1 MEDKVYFTSRR
12 LIVVRMLNLFLIV
25 CCVFWVS
32 HNAQAQQSSPTIYDF
47 TMKTIDGKNK
57 SLADF
62 KGKAVLIVNTASLC
76 GHTPQYR
83 SLETLYKQY
92 KDQGFV
98 VLAFPENN
106 FKNQEPGTD
115 EEIKKF
121 CDLKYHVTFPVFSK
135 ISVKGDDIAPLYLYL
150 TTKLRFNGPITWN
163 FNKFLVNPQG
173 QVVARFDSKID
184 PLDPQVVAEIRKS
197 LPAKS

>member
-1 MEDKVYFTSRR
+1 MTK
-12 LIVVRMLNLFLIV
+12 MLNVLLIL
-25 CCVFWVS
+25 CCTFWVS
-32 HNAQAQQSSPTIYDF
+32 YNVQALQAVPTIYDF
-47 TMKTIDGKNK
+47 TMKTIDGNDR

-115 EEIKKF
+115 KDIEKF
-121 CDLKYHVTFPVFSK
+121 CDLKYHVTFPLFSK
-135 ISVKGDDIAPLYLYL
+135 ISVKGDDIAPLYQYL
-150 TTKLRFNGPITWN
+150 TTRSGFNGPITWN
-163 FNKFLVNPQG
+163 FNKFLISPQG

-184 PLDPQVVAEIRKS
+184 PLDPQVVADIKKS
-197 LPAKS
+197 LPLKS

>member
-1 MEDKVYFTSRR
+1 M
-12 LIVVRMLNLFLIV
+12 VRISNLFLIL
-25 CCVFWVS
+25 CCTLWGSPNV
-32 HNAQAQQSSPTIYDF
+32 QAQPSVPTIYNF
-47 TMKTIDGKNK
+47 TMKTIDGKDQ

-62 KGKAVLIVNTASLC
+62 KGKEVLIVNTASLC

-83 SLETLYKQY
+83 SLEILYKQY
-92 KDQGFV
+92 KSEGFV

-115 EEIKKF
+115 KDIEKF
-121 CDLKYHVTFPVFSK
+121 CDLKYHVTFPLFSK
-135 ISVKGDDIAPLYLYL
+135 ISVKGNDIAPLYQYL
-150 TTKLRFNGPITWN
+150 TTQSGFNGPITWN
-163 FNKFLVNPQG
+163 FNKFLINPQG

-184 PLDPQVVAEIRKS
+184 PLAPQVVAAIEKF

>member
-1 MEDKVYFTSRR
+1 
-12 LIVVRMLNLFLIV
+12 MLNLLLIL
-25 CCVFWVS
+25 CCTFWAS
-32 HNAQAQQSSPTIYDF
+32 HNVQAQQPAPTIYSF
-47 TMKTIDGKNK
+47 TMRTIDGKDK

-115 EEIKKF
+115 AEIEKF

-135 ISVKGDDIAPLYLYL
+135 ISVKGDDIASLYLYL
-150 TTKLRFNGPITWN
+150 TTQSGFNGPITWN
-163 FNKFLVNPQG
+163 FNKFLINPQG

-184 PLDPQVVAEIRKS
+184 PLDSQVVTEIRKS
-197 LPAKS
+197 LPVKS

>member
-1 MEDKVYFTSRR
+1 M
-12 LIVVRMLNLFLIV
+12 RMLNLALIL
-25 CCVFWVS
+25 CCVLWTS
-32 HNAQAQQSSPTIYDF
+32 HHAQAQQAMSIYNF
-47 TMKTIDGKNK
+47 TMKAIDGTDR

-62 KGKAVLIVNTASLC
+62 KGKTVLIVNTASLC

-115 EEIKKF
+115 KDIEKF
-121 CDLKYHVTFPVFSK
+121 CDLKYHVTFPLFSK
-135 ISVKGDDIAPLYLYL
+135 ISVKGDDMAPLYRYL
-150 TTKLRFNGPITWN
+150 TTQAGFNGPITWN
-163 FNKFLVNPQG
+163 FNKFLINAEG
-173 QVVARFDSKID
+173 QMVARFDSKID
-184 PLDPQVVAEIRKS
+184 PLDPQVVSEIKKS
-197 LPAKS
+197 LPSR

>member
-1 MEDKVYFTSRR
+1 M
-12 LIVVRMLNLFLIV
+12 VRMLKLFLIL
-25 CCVFWVS
+25 CFTFWVS
-32 HNAQAQQSSPTIYDF
+32 HSAQAQQPAPTIYNF
-47 TMKTIDGKNK
+47 TMKTIDGNDK

-83 SLETLYKQY
+83 SLETLYKKY
-92 KDQGFV
+92 KDQGFM

-115 EEIKKF
+115 KDIEKF
-121 CDLKYHVTFPVFSK
+121 CDLKYHVTFPLFSK
-135 ISVKGDDIAPLYLYL
+135 ISVKGDDIAPLYQYL
-150 TTKLRFNGPITWN
+150 TTQSGFNGPITWN
-163 FNKFLVNPQG
+163 FNKFLINPQG

-184 PLDPQVVAEIRKS
+184 PLDPQVIAEIRKS
-197 LPAKS
+197 LPAK

>member
-1 MEDKVYFTSRR
+1 MMR
-12 LIVVRMLNLFLIV
+12 ILNLFLIL
-25 CCVFWVS
+25 CCSLWVS
-32 HNAQAQQSSPTIYDF
+32 HHVQAQQPAPSIYDF
-47 TMKTIDGKNK
+47 TMKTIDGKDK

-62 KGKAVLIVNTASLC
+62 KGRAVLIVNTASLC

-83 SLETLYKQY
+83 SLEALYKQY
-92 KDQGFV
+92 KDQGLV

-135 ISVKGDDIAPLYLYL
+135 ISVKGDDMAPLYLYL
-150 TTKLRFNGPITWN
+150 TTQSGFNGPITWN

-197 LPAKS
+197 LPAK

>member
-1 MEDKVYFTSRR
+1 M
-12 LIVVRMLNLFLIV
+12 VRMLNLFLIL
-25 CCVFWVS
+25 CCTFWVS
-32 HNAQAQQSSPTIYDF
+32 HNAQAQQAVPTIYNF
-47 TMKTIDGKNK
+47 TMKTIDGNDQ

-92 KDQGFV
+92 KDQGFM

-115 EEIKKF
+115 KDIEKF
-121 CDLKYHVTFPVFSK
+121 CDLKYHVTFPLFSK
-135 ISVKGDDIAPLYLYL
+135 ISVKGDDIAPLYQYL
-150 TTKLRFNGPITWN
+150 TTQSGFNGPITWN
-163 FNKFLVNPQG
+163 FNKFLINPEG

-184 PLDPQVVAEIRKS
+184 PLDPQVVEEIKKS
-197 LPAKS
+197 LPSKI

>member
-1 MEDKVYFTSRR
+1 MVK
-12 LIVVRMLNLFLIV
+12 ILNLFLIL
-25 CCVFWVS
+25 CCTLWVS
-32 HNAQAQQSSPTIYDF
+32 HNVQAQQSAPTIFNF
-47 TMKTIDGKNK
+47 TMKTIDGKDQ

-62 KGKAVLIVNTASLC
+62 KGKAVLLVNTASRC
-76 GHTPQYR
+76 GYTPQYR

-92 KDQGFV
+92 KDRGFV

-106 FKNQEPGTD
+106 FKNQEPGTN

-135 ISVKGDDIAPLYLYL
+135 ISVKGDDMAPLYQYL
-150 TTKLRFNGPITWN
+150 TTQSGFNGPITWN
-163 FNKFLVNPQG
+163 FNKFLVNPHG

-184 PLDPQVVAEIRKS
+184 PLEPQVVAEIRKF

>member
-1 MEDKVYFTSRR
+1 M
-12 LIVVRMLNLFLIV
+12 VRMLNLFLIV
-25 CCVFWVS
+25 CCAFLVN
-32 HNAQAQQSSPTIYDF
+32 HTAQAQQSVPTIYNF
-47 TMKTIDGKNK
+47 TMKTIDGKDK

-115 EEIKKF
+115 AEIEKF

-150 TTKLRFNGPITWN
+150 TTQSGFNGPITWN

-173 QVVARFDSKID
+173 IVVARFDSKID
-184 PLDPQVVAEIRKS
+184 PLDPQVVAGIRKS
-197 LPAKS
+197 LPVKS

>member
-1 MEDKVYFTSRR
+1 
-12 LIVVRMLNLFLIV
+12 MLNLLLIL
-25 CCVFWVS
+25 CCTLWIGP
-32 HNAQAQQSSPTIYDF
+32 HAQAVQVLPTIYDF
-47 TMKTIDGKNK
+47 TMKTIDGKDQ

-76 GHTPQYR
+76 GHTPQYA

-115 EEIKKF
+115 KDIEKF
-121 CDLKYHVTFPVFSK
+121 CDLKYHVTFPLFSK
-135 ISVKGDDIAPLYLYL
+135 ISVKGDDMAPLYRYL
-150 TTKLRFNGPITWN
+150 TTESGFDGPITWN
-163 FNKFLVNPQG
+163 FNKFLINPQG

-184 PLDPQVVAEIRKS
+184 PSDPQVVAEIKKS
-197 LPAKS
+197 LPSKL

>member
-1 MEDKVYFTSRR
+1 VEKVFM
-12 LIVVRMLNLFLIV
+12 VRILNLFLIL
-25 CCVFWVS
+25 CCTLCIN
-32 HNAQAQQSSPTIYDF
+32 HNAQAQQPALTIYDF
-47 TMKTIDGKNK
+47 TMKTIDGKNQ

-106 FKNQEPGTD
+106 FKNQEPGTNED
-115 EEIKKF
+115 IEKF
-121 CDLKYHVTFPVFSK
+121 CDLKYHVTFSLFSK
-135 ISVKGDDIAPLYLYL
+135 ISVKGNDIAPLYLYL
-150 TTKLRFNGPITWN
+150 TTQSGFNGPITWN
-163 FNKFLVNPQG
+163 FNKFLINPEG

-197 LPAKS
+197 LPTKS

>member
-1 MEDKVYFTSRR
+1 MMKR
-12 LIVVRMLNLFLIV
+12 LGLLLVL
-25 CCVFWVS
+25 CCVFLASPQV
-32 HNAQAQQSSPTIYDF
+32 QAQQSVPTIYNF
-47 TMKTIDGKNK
+47 TMKMIDGQEK
-57 SLADF
+57 SLVDF

-92 KDQGFV
+92 KDQGLV

-115 EEIKKF
+115 QDIEKF
-121 CDLKYHVTFPVFSK
+121 CDLKYHVTFPLFSK
-135 ISVKGDDIAPLYLYL
+135 ISVKGDDMAPLYTYL
-150 TTKLRFNGPITWN
+150 TTQSGFNGPITWN
-163 FNKFLVNPQG
+163 FNKFLINPQG

-184 PLDPQVVAEIRKS
+184 PLDPQVVAAIKKS
-197 LPAKS
+197 LPTS

>member
-1 MEDKVYFTSRR
+1 
-12 LIVVRMLNLFLIV
+12 VRMLNLVLILCCTFLA
-25 CCVFWVS
+25 S
-32 HNAQAQQSSPTIYDF
+32 NQSQAQAPALNIYSF
-47 TMKTIDGKNK
+47 TMKTIDGTQR

-62 KGKAVLIVNTASLC
+62 KGKTVLIVNTASLC

-115 EEIKKF
+115 KDIEKF
-121 CDLKYHVTFPVFSK
+121 CDLKYHVTFPLFSK
-135 ISVKGDDIAPLYLYL
+135 ISVKGDDMAPLYRYL
-150 TTKLRFNGPITWN
+150 TTQSGFNGPITWN

-184 PLDPQVVAEIRKS
+184 PLDPQVVAEIKKS
-197 LPAKS
+197 LPA

>member
-1 MEDKVYFTSRR
+1 MM
-12 LIVVRMLNLFLIV
+12 RMLNLLLIL
-25 CCVFWVS
+25 CCTFWAS
-32 HNAQAQQSSPTIYDF
+32 HNVQAQQTVPTIYNF
-47 TMKTIDGKNK
+47 TMKTIDGKDK

-83 SLETLYKQY
+83 SLETLYKEY
-92 KDQGFV
+92 KDQEFV

-106 FKNQEPGTD
+106 FKNQETGTD

-121 CDLKYHVTFPVFSK
+121 CDLKYHVTFLVFSK

-150 TTKLRFNGPITWN
+150 TTQSGFNGSITWN
-163 FNKFLVNPQG
+163 FNKFLVNPLG

-197 LPAKS
+197 LPVKS

>member
-1 MEDKVYFTSRR
+1 M
-12 LIVVRMLNLFLIV
+12 LRMLNLFLIL
-25 CCVFWVS
+25 CCTFLVS
-32 HNAQAQQSSPTIYDF
+32 HNVQAQQPAPTIYNF
-47 TMKTIDGKNK
+47 TMKTIDGKDQT
-57 SLADF
+57 LADF

-121 CDLKYHVTFPVFSK
+121 CDLNYHVTFPIFSK
-135 ISVKGDDIAPLYLYL
+135 ISVKGDDIAPLYQYL
-150 TTKLRFNGPITWN
+150 TTQSGFNGPITWN
-163 FNKFLVNPQG
+163 FNKFLINPQG

-184 PLDPQVVAEIRKS
+184 PLDSQVVEEIRKALS
-197 LPAKS
+197 TKS

>member
-1 MEDKVYFTSRR
+1 M
-12 LIVVRMLNLFLIV
+12 RMLKLFLIV
-25 CCVFWVS
+25 YCVFCVS

-47 TMKTIDGKNK
+47 TMKTIDGKDQ

-83 SLETLYKQY
+83 SLETLYKRY

-106 FKNQEPGTD
+106 FKNQEPGTN

-135 ISVKGDDIAPLYLYL
+135 ISVKGEDIAPLYLYL

-184 PLDPQVVAEIRKS
+184 PLDPQVVEEIKKS
-197 LPAKS
+197 LPAKP

>member
-1 MEDKVYFTSRR
+1 MTR
-12 LIVVRMLNLFLIV
+12 ILNLFLILS
-25 CCVFWVS
+25 CAFWAS
-32 HNAQAQQSSPTIYDF
+32 HPAQAGLLVQTIYNF
-47 TMKTIDGKNK
+47 TMKTIDGKER

-62 KGKAVLIVNTASLC
+62 KGKTVLIVNTASLC

-106 FKNQEPGTD
+106 FRNQEPGTD
-115 EEIKKF
+115 AEIAKF

-135 ISVKGDDIAPLYLYL
+135 ISVKGDTIAPLYLYL
-150 TTKLRFNGPITWN
+150 TTQAGFNGPITWN
-163 FNKFLVNPQG
+163 FNKFLINPQG

-184 PLDPQVVAEIRKS
+184 PLDPQVVAAIKKS
-197 LPAKS
+197 MTS

>member
-1 MEDKVYFTSRR
+1 MTRIL
-12 LIVVRMLNLFLIV
+12 LILFCFLGTG
-25 CCVFWVS
+25 S
-32 HNAQAQQSSPTIYDF
+32 QAQAGLLVQNIYNF
-47 TMKTIDGKNK
+47 TMKTIDGKER

-62 KGKAVLIVNTASLC
+62 KGKTVLIVNTASLC

-92 KDQGFV
+92 KDRGLV

-115 EEIKKF
+115 AEIAKF

-150 TTKLRFNGPITWN
+150 TTQSGFNGPITWN
-163 FNKFLVNPQG
+163 FNKFLIDPKG

-184 PLDPQVVAEIRKS
+184 PLDPQVVAEIKKS
-197 LPAKS
+197 LSVKL